1 VPTPRKPAD
10 QRSGHTPSRPDWGA
24 LEVPDDV
31 EVPDPDPAW
40 PPAIVDRWAAFWS
53 TPESTMVSPAKLPG
67 LRRLFNYYAD
77 AETLEAA
84 ARTDVLT
91 RGSKGQWRI
100 NPAREALDRVN
111 ARALELEREYGLT
124 PLAQLRLGATYAQ
137 GAAAAALGR
146 QLSFLELDNADDD
159 PRNLALDVTAH

>member
-1 VPTPRKPAD
+1 VPTPRKRAD
-10 QRSGHTPSRPDWGA
+10 ERTGHTPSRPDWGTLVA
-24 LEVPDDV
+24 PDTV
-31 EVPDPDPAW
+31 EVPDADEAW
-40 PPAIVDRWAAFWS
+40 PEAIVERWAAFWA
-53 TPESTMVSPAKLPG
+53 TPESTMVSAAKLPG
-67 LRRLFNYYAD
+67 LRRLFDYYAD
-77 AETLEAA
+77 AEVLAVA
-84 ARTDVLT
+84 ARKDVMT

-146 QLSFLELDNADDD
+146 QLSLLELDAVDDD
-159 PRNLALDVTAH
+159 PRTLALDAAAT